1 MKKKIYLWILPL
13 LVIPIVRVYADT
25 VSLNCPKEIEAN
37 SEFSCQLSGYT
48 DKGVTS
54 LDIKVIT
61 SGDIKYLGFTKDSYW
76 GGDGENGRIALYGAD
91 ILYNNFNIGIIKF
104 KNTGGSNN
112 NISLSNIS
120 FYDGNDEKVAVDD
133 ISLNVGIKEIY
144 NSGGTT
150 NNGSNNTG
158 NDNSNKNSNNTSND
172 NSNKNDD
179 KKDNTI
185 IDNNKDN
192 SNNIDKDNNDNKID
206 NQEED
211 ITNIEINGYKIDF
224 NKDIYEYT
232 LSINDEDSLAIEPI
246 INNDKITYTISG
258 NEKLV
263 NGSVIK
269 ITLLEDNNTKREYT
283 IKIIKKEKANYK
295 MIFIAIIG
303 ILVIVNIVRIIL
315 SRRKKND

>member
-54 LDIKVIT
+54 LDIRVIT

-133 ISLNVGIKEIY
+133 ISLNVGIKKIY

-150 NNGSNNTG
+150 NNG
-158 NDNSNKNSNNTSND
+158 SNNTSND

-185 IDNNKDN
+185 IDNNKDNSNNIDNTKDN

-224 NKDIYEYT
+224 NKEIYEYT

-269 ITLLEDNNTKREYT
+269 ITLLEDNNPKSEYT

>member
-54 LDIKVIT
+54 LDIRVIT

-158 NDNSNKNSNNTSND
+158 NDNSNKN
-172 NSNKNDD
+172 DD

-232 LSINDEDSLAIEPI
+232 LNINNEDSLIIEPI
-246 INNDKITYTISG
+246 IDNDKVTYTISG

-263 NGSVIK
+263 NGSIIK
-269 ITLLEDNNTKREYT
+269 ITLLEDNNTKSEYT
-283 IKIIKKEKANYK
+283 IKIIKKEQSNYK

>member
-54 LDIKVIT
+54 LDIRVIT

-150 NNGSNNTG
+150 NNGSNNT
-158 NDNSNKNSNNTSND
+158 SND

-185 IDNNKDN
+185 IDNNKDNSNNIDNTKDN

-224 NKDIYEYT
+224 NKEIYEYT

-269 ITLLEDNNTKREYT
+269 ITLLEDNNPKSEYT

-303 ILVIVNIVRIIL
+303 ILVIVNMVRIIL

>member
-54 LDIKVIT
+54 LDIRVIT

-76 GGDGENGRIALYGAD
+76 GGDGEDGRIALYGAD

-133 ISLNVGIKEIY
+133 ISLNVGIKEIN
-144 NSGGTT
+144 NSSGTT

-158 NDNSNKNSNNTSND
+158 NDNSNKN
-172 NSNKNDD
+172 DD
-179 KKDNTI
+179 KKDNTT
-185 IDNNKDN
+185 IDNTKDN

-232 LSINDEDSLAIEPI
+232 LNINDEDSLVIEPK

-269 ITLLEDNNTKREYT
+269 ITLLENNNIKSEYT
-283 IKIIKKEKANYK
+283 IKIIKKEKVDYK
-295 MIFIAIIG
+295 IIFIAIIG

-315 SRRKKND
+315 GRRKKNDCCS

>member
-54 LDIKVIT
+54 LDIRVIT

-76 GGDGENGRIALYGAD
+76 GGDGENSRIALYGAD

-158 NDNSNKNSNNTSND
+158 NDNSNKN
-172 NSNKNDD
+172 DD
-179 KKDNTI
+179 KKDNTT
-185 IDNNKDN
+185 IDNTKDN

-211 ITNIEINGYKIDF
+211 ITNIEINEYKIDF

-232 LSINDEDSLAIEPI
+232 LNINDEDSLIIEPK
-246 INNDKITYTISG
+246 INNDKITYTING

-269 ITLLEDNNTKREYT
+269 ITLLENNNIKSEYT
-283 IKIIKKEKANYK
+283 IKIIKKEKVDYK
-295 MIFIAIIG
+295 IIFIAIIG

-315 SRRKKND
+315 GRRKKNDCCS

>member
-13 LVIPIVRVYADT
+13 LVIPIVRVHADT

-54 LDIKVIT
+54 LDIRVIT

-144 NSGGTT
+144 NSSGTT
-150 NNGSNNTG
+150 NNG
-158 NDNSNKNSNNTSND
+158 SNNTSND

-185 IDNNKDN
+185 IDNNKDNSNNIDNTKDN

-224 NKDIYEYT
+224 NKEIYEYT

-269 ITLLEDNNTKREYT
+269 ITLLEDNNPKSEYT

-303 ILVIVNIVRIIL
+303 ILVIVNMVRIIL

>member
-54 LDIKVIT
+54 LDIRVIT

-158 NDNSNKNSNNTSND
+158 NDNSNKN
-172 NSNKNDD
+172 DD

-185 IDNNKDN
+185 IDNNKDNSNNIDNTKDN

-263 NGSVIK
+263 NGSFIK
-269 ITLLEDNNTKREYT
+269 ITLLEDNNPKSEYT

-303 ILVIVNIVRIIL
+303 ILVIVNMVRIIL

>member
-54 LDIKVIT
+54 LDIRVIT

-158 NDNSNKNSNNTSND
+158 NDNSNKN
-172 NSNKNDD
+172 DD

-185 IDNNKDN
+185 IDNNKDNSNNIDNTKDN

>member
-54 LDIKVIT
+54 LDIRVIT

-192 SNNIDKDNNDNKID
+192 NDNKID

-269 ITLLEDNNTKREYT
+269 ITLLEDNNTKSEYT
-283 IKIIKKEKANYK
+283 IKIIKKEQSNYK

>member
-54 LDIKVIT
+54 LDIRVIT

-76 GGDGENGRIALYGAD
+76 GGDGENGRIALYGTD

-150 NNGSNNTG
+150 NNGSNNTV
-158 NDNSNKNSNNTSND
+158 ND

-179 KKDNTI
+179 EKDNTI

-269 ITLLEDNNTKREYT
+269 ITLLEDNNTKSEYT

-303 ILVIVNIVRIIL
+303 ILVIVNIVRMIL

>member
-25 VSLNCPKEIEAN
+25 VSLNCPKEIEVN

-54 LDIKVIT
+54 LDIRVIT

-158 NDNSNKNSNNTSND
+158 NDNSNKN
-172 NSNKNDD
+172 DD
-179 KKDNTI
+179 KKDNII

-224 NKDIYEYT
+224 NKDIYKYT
-232 LSINDEDSLAIEPI
+232 LSINDEDSLVIEPI

-269 ITLLEDNNTKREYT
+269 ITLLEDNNTKSEYT

-295 MIFIAIIG
+295 IIFIAIIG

-315 SRRKKND
+315 GRRKKNDCCS

>member
-144 NSGGTT
+144 NSSGTT

-158 NDNSNKNSNNTSND
+158 ND

-185 IDNNKDN
+185 IDNN
-192 SNNIDKDNNDNKID
+192 KDNNDNKID

>member
-54 LDIKVIT
+54 LDIRVIT

-150 NNGSNNTG
+150 NNG
-158 NDNSNKNSNNTSND
+158 SNNTSND

>member
-54 LDIKVIT
+54 LDIRVIT

-133 ISLNVGIKEIY
+133 ISLNVRIKEIY

-150 NNGSNNTG
+150 NNG
-158 NDNSNKNSNNTSND
+158 SNNTSND

-269 ITLLEDNNTKREYT
+269 ITLLEDNNTKSEYT
-283 IKIIKKEKANYK
+283 IKIIRKEKANYK
-295 MIFIAIIG
+295 IIFIAIIG

>member
-54 LDIKVIT
+54 LDIRVIT

-192 SNNIDKDNNDNKID
+192 NDNKID

-263 NGSVIK
+263 NGSIIK
-269 ITLLEDNNTKREYT
+269 ITLLEDNNTKSEYT
-283 IKIIKKEKANYK
+283 IKIIKKEQSNYK

>member
-54 LDIKVIT
+54 LDIRVIT

-158 NDNSNKNSNNTSND
+158 NDNSNKN
-172 NSNKNDD
+172 DD

-185 IDNNKDN
+185 IDNNKDNSNNIDNNKDN

-269 ITLLEDNNTKREYT
+269 ITLLEDNNTKSEYT

-303 ILVIVNIVRIIL
+303 ILVIVNMVRIIL

>member
-54 LDIKVIT
+54 LDIRVIT

-76 GGDGENGRIALYGAD
+76 GGDGEDARIALYGAD

-150 NNGSNNTG
+150 NNGSNNAG
-158 NDNSNKNSNNTSND
+158 NDNSNKNSSNTGND

-192 SNNIDKDNNDNKID
+192 NDNNDNKID

-269 ITLLEDNNTKREYT
+269 ITLLEDNNTKSEYT

-295 MIFIAIIG
+295 IIFIAIIG

>member
-1 MKKKIYLWILPL
+1 MKRKIYLWILPL

-54 LDIKVIT
+54 LDIRVIT

-76 GGDGENGRIALYGAD
+76 GGDGEDGRIALYGAD

-133 ISLNVGIKEIY
+133 ISLNVGIKEIN
-144 NSGGTT
+144 NSSGTT

-158 NDNSNKNSNNTSND
+158 NDNSNKN
-172 NSNKNDD
+172 DD
-179 KKDNTI
+179 KKDNTT
-185 IDNNKDN
+185 IDNTKDN

-232 LSINDEDSLAIEPI
+232 LNINDEDSLVIEPK

-269 ITLLEDNNTKREYT
+269 ITLLENNNIKSEYT
-283 IKIIKKEKANYK
+283 IKIIKKEKVDYK
-295 MIFIAIIG
+295 IIFIAIIG

-315 SRRKKND
+315 GRRKKNDCCS

>member
-25 VSLNCPKEIEAN
+25 VSLNCPKEIEVN

-54 LDIKVIT
+54 LDIRVIT

-133 ISLNVGIKEIY
+133 ISLNVGIKEI
-144 NSGGTT
+144 NNGGGTT

-158 NDNSNKNSNNTSND
+158 N
-172 NSNKNDD
+172 
-179 KKDNTI
+179 
-185 IDNNKDN
+185 DN

-269 ITLLEDNNTKREYT
+269 ITLLEDNNTKSEYT
-283 IKIIKKEKANYK
+283 IKIIRKEKANYK
-295 MIFIAIIG
+295 IIFIAIIG

>member
-54 LDIKVIT
+54 LDIRVIT

-150 NNGSNNTG
+150 NNG
-158 NDNSNKNSNNTSND
+158 SNNTSND

-269 ITLLEDNNTKREYT
+269 ITLLEDNNTKSEYT

>member
-150 NNGSNNTG
+150 NNGSNNT
-158 NDNSNKNSNNTSND
+158 SND

-211 ITNIEINGYKIDF
+211 ITNIEINGYKINF

>member
-54 LDIKVIT
+54 LDIRVIT

-158 NDNSNKNSNNTSND
+158 NDNSNKN
-172 NSNKNDD
+172 DD

-224 NKDIYEYT
+224 NKEIYEYT

-269 ITLLEDNNTKREYT
+269 ITLLEDNNTKSEYT

>member
-48 DKGVTS
+48 DKEVTS
-54 LDIKVIT
+54 LDIRVIT

-133 ISLNVGIKEIY
+133 ISLNVRIKEIY

-150 NNGSNNTG
+150 NNG
-158 NDNSNKNSNNTSND
+158 SNNTSND

-185 IDNNKDN
+185 IDNTKDN

-269 ITLLEDNNTKREYT
+269 ITLLEDNNTKSEYT

>member
-37 SEFSCQLSGYT
+37 NEFSCQLSGYT

-54 LDIKVIT
+54 LDIRVIT

-104 KNTGGSNN
+104 KNTGESNN

-150 NNGSNNTG
+150 NNGSNNT
-158 NDNSNKNSNNTSND
+158 SND

-185 IDNNKDN
+185 IDNNKDNSNNIDNTKDN

-269 ITLLEDNNTKREYT
+269 ITLLEDNNTKSEYT
-283 IKIIKKEKANYK
+283 IKIIRKEKANYK
-295 MIFIAIIG
+295 IIFIAIIG

>member
-54 LDIKVIT
+54 LDIRVIT

-158 NDNSNKNSNNTSND
+158 ND

-269 ITLLEDNNTKREYT
+269 ITLLEDNNTKSEYT

-295 MIFIAIIG
+295 IIFIAIIG

>member
-54 LDIKVIT
+54 LDIRVIT

-76 GGDGENGRIALYGAD
+76 GGDGEDGRIALYGAD

-133 ISLNVGIKEIY
+133 ISLNVGIKEIN
-144 NSGGTT
+144 NSSGTT

-158 NDNSNKNSNNTSND
+158 NDNSNKN
-172 NSNKNDD
+172 DD
-179 KKDNTI
+179 KKDNTT
-185 IDNNKDN
+185 IDNTKDN

-232 LSINDEDSLAIEPI
+232 LNINDEDSLVIEPK

-269 ITLLEDNNTKREYT
+269 ITLLEDNNTKSEYT
-283 IKIIKKEKANYK
+283 IKIIKKEKVDYK
-295 MIFIAIIG
+295 IIFIAIIG

-315 SRRKKND
+315 GRRKKNEEM

>member
-54 LDIKVIT
+54 LDIRVIT

-158 NDNSNKNSNNTSND
+158 NDNSNKN
-172 NSNKNDD
+172 DD

-232 LSINDEDSLAIEPI
+232 LNINNEDSLIIEPI
-246 INNDKITYTISG
+246 IDNDKVTYTISG

-263 NGSVIK
+263 NGSIIK
-269 ITLLEDNNTKREYT
+269 ITLLEDNNTKSEYT
-283 IKIIKKEKANYK
+283 IKIIKKEQSNYK

-315 SRRKKND
+315 SRRRNND

>member
-54 LDIKVIT
+54 LDIRVIT

-192 SNNIDKDNNDNKID
+192 NDNKID

-269 ITLLEDNNTKREYT
+269 ITLLEDNNTKSEYT

>member
-158 NDNSNKNSNNTSND
+158 NDNSNKN
-172 NSNKNDD
+172 DD

-269 ITLLEDNNTKREYT
+269 ITLLEDNNTKSEYT

>member
-54 LDIKVIT
+54 LDIRVIT

-158 NDNSNKNSNNTSND
+158 ND

-269 ITLLEDNNTKREYT
+269 ITLLEDNNTKSEYT

>member
-54 LDIKVIT
+54 LDIRVIT

-76 GGDGENGRIALYGAD
+76 GGDGEDGRIALYGAD

-133 ISLNVGIKEIY
+133 ISLNVGIKEIN
-144 NSGGTT
+144 NSSGTT
-150 NNGSNNTG
+150 DNGSNNTG
-158 NDNSNKNSNNTSND
+158 NDNSNKN
-172 NSNKNDD
+172 DD
-179 KKDNTI
+179 KKDNTT
-185 IDNNKDN
+185 IDNTKDN

-232 LSINDEDSLAIEPI
+232 LNINDEDSLVIEPK

-269 ITLLEDNNTKREYT
+269 ITLLENNNIKSEYT
-283 IKIIKKEKANYK
+283 IKIIKKEKVDYK
-295 MIFIAIIG
+295 IIFIAIIG

-315 SRRKKND
+315 GRRKKNDCCS

>member
-54 LDIKVIT
+54 LDIRVIT

-158 NDNSNKNSNNTSND
+158 NDNSNKN
-172 NSNKNDD
+172 DD

-185 IDNNKDN
+185 IDNNKDNSNNIDNNKDN

-224 NKDIYEYT
+224 NKEIYEYT

-269 ITLLEDNNTKREYT
+269 ITLLEDNNTKSEYT

>member
-48 DKGVTS
+48 DKGATS
-54 LDIKVIT
+54 LDIRVIT

-158 NDNSNKNSNNTSND
+158 NDNSNKN
-172 NSNKNDD
+172 DD

-269 ITLLEDNNTKREYT
+269 ITLLEDNNIKSEYT

>member
-54 LDIKVIT
+54 LDIRVIT

-158 NDNSNKNSNNTSND
+158 ND

>member
-54 LDIKVIT
+54 LDIRVIT

-133 ISLNVGIKEIY
+133 ISLNVGIKEIN

-158 NDNSNKNSNNTSND
+158 ND

-269 ITLLEDNNTKREYT
+269 ITLLEDNNTKSEYT

>member
-54 LDIKVIT
+54 LDIRVIT

-158 NDNSNKNSNNTSND
+158 NDNSNKN
-172 NSNKNDD
+172 DD

-185 IDNNKDN
+185 IDNKKDNSNNIDNTKDN

-246 INNDKITYTISG
+246 INNDKITYTING

-269 ITLLEDNNTKREYT
+269 ITLLEDNNTKSEYT

>member
-54 LDIKVIT
+54 LDIRVIT

-158 NDNSNKNSNNTSND
+158 ND

-269 ITLLEDNNTKREYT
+269 ITLLEDNNTKSEYT
-283 IKIIKKEKANYK
+283 IKIIKKEQSNYK